1 MVVEAACLVVV
12 TVVVE
17 VSFDF
22 DLDRVIVV
30 GDKEMYRPLVKHDDK
45 AY

>member
-1 MVVEAACLVVV
+1 MVAEVACRVVV

-30 GDKEMYRPLVKHDDK
+30 DDKEMYRPLVKRDGK